1 MPEYI
6 NQMTT
11 MMQTGEETDD
21 RELDEN
27 GDPIINDDDYSSS
40 SLDQY

>member
-1 MPEYI
+1 MPEYT

-21 RELDEN
+21 TELDEN
-27 GDPIINDDDYSSS
+27 GEPIVDDWADTLEEANS
-40 SLDQY
+40 